1 MDALRAALPAGTLS
15 GAPKVRAM
23 EMIDQLEPVK
33 RGIYGGAVGY
43 LSWSGDMD
51 TAIAI
56 RTVVVKDGEA
66 TLQAGAGIVADSLPT
81 AEWEETLNKARGML
95 RAIAMCDR

>member
-1 MDALRAALPAGTLS
+1 
-15 GAPKVRAM
+15 
-23 EMIDQLEPVK
+23 MIDQLEPVK

-66 TLQAGAGIVADSLPT
+66 ILQAGAGIVADSVPT

-95 RAIAMCDR
+95 RAIAMCDDR